1 MTDLQSL
8 QTCAEMD
15 LDALP
20 GGHQPVFD
28 ALPIELKEC
37 LRNAS
42 RVLLVANNPAITA
55 ADFEALNIGV
65 DDVVVS
71 FNTCVKSA
79 LLSPL
84 SVNVFVHGFNA
95 PDAYF
100 FGLPYGPQV
109 QQLFEQ
115 PGTRCFTML
124 VGCTGALCAM
134 PQVTL
139 YWERIPLP
147 PLWNYPVD
155 RPGGKRYVGP
165 STGFNALVLFDWLRG
180 HAGYT
185 YQLMTLGF
193 SNEAGKL
200 WGGHAWDYERDW
212 LTKSN
217 VVSIQLQP
225 RRKRW
230 WQVLLGRT

>member
-1 MTDLQSL
+1 MENQQPRASEHM
-8 QTCAEMD
+8 A

-20 GGHQPVFD
+20 GGHQSVLR
-28 ALPIELKEC
+28 ALPIALQSC
-37 LRNAS
+37 LREAN
-42 RVLLVANNPAITA
+42 RVVLVANNPAITE
-55 ADFEALNIGV
+55 ADFHALNIGV

-71 FNTCVKSA
+71 FNTCVKGA
-79 LLSPL
+79 LLTPR
-84 SVNVFVHGFNA
+84 SVNLFVHGFNA

-100 FGLPYGPQV
+100 FGLPYGPEV
-109 QQLFEQ
+109 QRLFRQ
-115 PGTRCFTML
+115 PDARCFTLL
-124 VGCTGALCAM
+124 VGCTAAICPLSDVA
-134 PQVTL
+134 L

-147 PLWNYPVD
+147 ALWNYPVD

-180 HAGYT
+180 HPGFD

-212 LTKSN
+212 LQKSDVT
-217 VVSIQLQP
+217 VVPLQP
-225 RRKRW
+225 RNW
-230 WQVLLGRT
+230 WQKWLRRR

>member
-1 MTDLQSL
+1 MADSQQLQASEKM
-8 QTCAEMD
+8 A
-15 LDALP
+15 LDAMP
-20 GGHQPVFD
+20 GGHQSVID
-28 ALPIELKEC
+28 GLPPELKAC
-37 LRNAS
+37 LRNAA
-42 RVLLVANNPAITA
+42 RVVLVANNPAITA
-55 ADFEALNIGV
+55 ADFQALNIGT

-71 FNTCVKSA
+71 FNTCAKSA
-79 LLSPL
+79 LLRPR

-109 QQLFEQ
+109 QQLFEY
-115 PGTRCFTML
+115 PDARCFTML
-124 VGCTGALCAM
+124 VGSTAAMCALPRVA
-134 PQVTL
+134 L

-155 RPGGKRYVGP
+155 RPEGKRYVGP
-165 STGFNALVLFDWLRG
+165 STGFNALVLFDWLRS

-193 SNEAGKL
+193 SNEAGKF

-212 LTKSN
+212 LLKSD
-217 VVSIQLQP
+217 VILVPLQ
-225 RRKRW
+225 RRRW
-230 WQVLLGRT
+230 WQVVFRRK

>member
-1 MTDLQSL
+1 MIDPQPP
-8 QTCAEMD
+8 QAGPEMM

-20 GGHQPVFD
+20 GGHQSVID
-28 ALPIELKEC
+28 GLPAELKEY
-37 LRNAS
+37 LRCAA
-42 RVLLVANNPAITA
+42 RVVLVANNPAITE
-55 ADFEALNIGV
+55 ADFQALNIGA

-71 FNTCVKSA
+71 FNTCAKSA
-79 LLSPL
+79 LLSSQ

-100 FGLPYGPQV
+100 FGLPYEPRV
-109 QQLFEQ
+109 QQLFNN
-115 PGTRCFTML
+115 PAARCFTML
-124 VGCTGALCAM
+124 VGSTAAMCALPRVA
-134 PQVTL
+134 L

-193 SNEAGKL
+193 SNEAGKF

-212 LTKSN
+212 LLKSD
-217 VVSIQLQP
+217 VILVPLQ
-225 RRKRW
+225 RRRW
-230 WQVLLGRT
+230 WQGLFRRK

>member
-1 MTDLQSL
+1 M
-8 QTCAEMD
+8 A

-20 GGHQPVFD
+20 GGHQSVLD
-28 ALPIELKEC
+28 GLPPELKAC
-37 LRNAS
+37 LRSAR
-42 RVLLVANNPAITA
+42 RVLLVANNPAITRD
-55 ADFEALNIGV
+55 DFQALSIGV

-71 FNTCVKSA
+71 FNNCVQA
-79 LLSPL
+79 TLLCPQ

-109 QQLFEQ
+109 QRLLTQ
-115 PGTRCFTML
+115 PEARCFTIL
-124 VGCTGALCAM
+124 VGCTEAM
-134 PQVTL
+134 CPLPQVAL

-165 STGFNALVLFDWLRG
+165 TTGFNALVLFDWLRG
-180 HAGYT
+180 HADYN

-193 SNEAGKL
+193 SNEAGKR

-212 LTKSN
+212 LHHSGVT
-217 VVSIQLQP
+217 VVALKP
-225 RRKRW
+225 RRW
-230 WQVLLGRT
+230 WQKLLRRR

>member
-1 MTDLQSL
+1 MMQL
-8 QTCAEMD
+8 QTPEAGKEMM

-20 GGHQPVFD
+20 GGHQIVADGMPQ
-28 ALPIELKEC
+28 PLKDC
-37 LRNAS
+37 LGRAA
-42 RVLLVANNPAITA
+42 RVVLIANNPAITA
-55 ADFEALNIGV
+55 TDFQALDIGADDI
-65 DDVVVS
+65 VVS
-71 FNTCVKSA
+71 FNNCIPA
-79 LLSPL
+79 PLLSAQ

-95 PDAYF
+95 PDVYF

-109 QQLFEQ
+109 QRLFEQ
-115 PGTRCFTML
+115 SGERCFTML
-124 VGCTGALCAM
+124 VGCTGQICPLPRVA
-134 PQVTL
+134 L

-147 PLWNYPVD
+147 ALWNYPVD

-200 WGGHAWDYERDW
+200 WGGHAWAYERDW
-212 LTKSN
+212 LEKSN
-217 VVSIQLQP
+217 VTVVPLQ
-225 RRKRW
+225 RRPW
-230 WQVLLGRT
+230 WQVLLRRK

>member
-1 MTDLQSL
+1 
-8 QTCAEMD
+8 MD
-15 LDALP
+15 NQQPRASDHMALDALP
-20 GGHQPVFD
+20 GGHQSVLQ
-28 ALPIELKEC
+28 ALPPALQAC
-37 LRNAS
+37 LRSAA
-42 RVLLVANNPAITA
+42 RVVLVANNPAITE
-55 ADFEALNIGV
+55 ADFQALNIGV

-79 LLSPL
+79 LLNPR
-84 SVNVFVHGFNA
+84 SVNLFVHGFNA

-100 FGLPYGPQV
+100 FGLPYGPEV
-109 QQLFEQ
+109 QRLFRQ
-115 PGTRCFTML
+115 PDARCFTVL
-124 VGCTGALCAM
+124 VGCTATICPLAD
-134 PQVTL
+134 VAL

-147 PLWNYPVD
+147 ALWNYPVD

-180 HAGYT
+180 HPGFD

-212 LTKSN
+212 LQQSDVT
-217 VVSIQLQP
+217 VVPLQP
-225 RRKRW
+225 RSW
-230 WQVLLGRT
+230 WQKWLRRR